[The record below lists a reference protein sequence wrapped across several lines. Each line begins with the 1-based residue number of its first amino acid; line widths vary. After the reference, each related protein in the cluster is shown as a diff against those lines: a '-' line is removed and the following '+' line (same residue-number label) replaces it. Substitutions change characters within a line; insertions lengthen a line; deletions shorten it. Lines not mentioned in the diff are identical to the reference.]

1 MKTYIYF
8 LTAAIMLTAA
18 SCRKD
23 LAFSEPD
30 FEVSVAQDQYQVGD
44 TVEFIFKG
52 NPDYLTFFS
61 GESGNNYANR
71 ERTSVTGTP
80 KISFTSFAQYGT
92 QQNTLSLLVS
102 TDFNGKVDA
111 DIAQATWTDI
121 TAQAKLSTGADNT
134 PSGEIDLSPFADGDK
149 TVLSQVYT
157 VSAYDSGEYHAGPVK
172 IYFANSNGELDSA
185 LSNDII
191 VTVNTLDVDTA
202 KPFKAIKAPLEVPYT
217 WQEFIYY
224 IIAGLLLI
232 IAIVVAILLWK
243 KYKKKKPVVVERPK
257 PKDPAHIWARRELK
271 KLEEEKLWQKNET
284 KLYYSRLTDILRYYL
299 EFRYGWYAMESTTEE
314 IEEEM
319 GNYKLKEKAKE
330 NLLAILRAA
339 DLVKFAK
346 MIPLPDANMKAMEN
360 AYKFID
366 FTEPAENRV
375 EKK

>member
-1 MKTYIYF
+1 MRYAAYF
-8 LTAAIMLTAA
+8 CKYTDRARRFAFVLACILYLSGTGATAQVTATLRA
-18 SCRKD
+18 DSNKILIGDPLKIRLSVSHPATIKVPFPAVAD
-23 LAFSEPD
+23 TLGNLETI
-30 FEVSVAQDQYQVGD
+30 SVA
-44 TVEFIFKG
+44 
-52 NPDYLTFFS
+52 
-61 GESGNNYANR
+61 
-71 ERTSVTGTP
+71 
-80 KISFTSFAQYGT
+80 
-92 QQNTLSLLVS
+92 
-102 TDFNGKVDA
+102 KVD
-111 DIAQATWTDI
+111 
-121 TAQAKLSTGADNT
+121 TA
-134 PSGEIDLSPFADGDK
+134 ADGDK

-299 EFRYGWYAMESTTEE
+299 EFHYGWYAMESTTEE